1 MGAYV
6 QCSETN
12 TQSCLRFYI
21 IGDGCLKIKHA
32 CILSEQF
39 YMSYGRQPHGDLLGL
54 QIETLLWGPA
64 WNNIK
69 ALWKYLRRIT

>member
-12 TQSCLRFYI
+12 PQSCSRFYI
-21 IGDGCLKIKHA
+21 IGDGCLKINHA

-39 YMSYGRQPHGDLLGL
+39 YMSYGGQPHGDLLGL
-54 QIETLLWGPA
+54 
-64 WNNIK
+64 
-69 ALWKYLRRIT
+69 

>member
-12 TQSCLRFYI
+12 PQSWSRFYI
-21 IGDGCLKIKHA
+21 IGDGCLKINHA

-39 YMSYGRQPHGDLLGL
+39 YMSNGGQPHGDY
-54 QIETLLWGPA
+54 WDC
-64 WNNIK
+64 K
-69 ALWKYLRRIT
+69 LRLCYGAQHGTI